1 MNHFRI
7 NYQNMIFEELFP
19 SHRRNNLNIIKYI
32 KIKFYSKYK
41 LNILK
46 LKTMKVGC
54 VKIKVNAISQFNS
67 YRTFSLPILTYPAR
81 QLKYL

>member
-7 NYQNMIFEELFP
+7 NYQNMIFEELFL
-19 SHRRNNLNIIKYI
+19 SHGRNNLNIIKYI

-54 VKIKVNAISQFNS
+54 AKIKVN
-67 YRTFSLPILTYPAR
+67 RTFSLLILTYPAR